1 MSPALDDVP
10 LRDLCKEAERLT
22 RELIDHLERNQIPKT
37 RELATLVRPDSP
49 LAPPGQI
56 VPDVAVRTQAATLI
70 DSQDFAAEVFEKA
83 SEYFAAIDR
92 AMNAMVA
99 KKPNE

>member
-1 MSPALDDVP
+1 MSQALDDVP

-37 RELATLVRPDSP
+37 RELAGLVKPDSP
-49 LAPPGQI
+49 LAPPGHI
-56 VPDVAVRTQAATLI
+56 VPDVTVRTQAATLI

-83 SEYFAAIDR
+83 SAYFAAIDK

-99 KKPNE
+99 NNSNQ